1 MAFFKYVAKNRE
13 GKTVKGKVE
22 SKDINLAAAAL
33 MERNLLVIK
42 IQPFTDDFFAELKT
56 KFGGIK
62 QDEIVNMTRQLATM
76 VTAGLPLTNGL
87 SILVDQSK
95 PELGRIMA
103 TILQEVEGGNTLA
116 KALEKQPKYFS
127 RLYVQ
132 LVNAGEAGGVL
143 DQVLER
149 LADNL
154 EKDKEF
160 RAKTK
165 GALIYPAIV
174 VTAMIIVAIIMMVFV
189 IPKLTAMYTDFGA
202 ELPLPTKILI
212 GISNLMVKIWWLL
225 LASAVGG
232 AMAFKQWLKTDLGRH
247 KFDQM
252 MLKLPI
258 VGVLMQKTMLT
269 EFTRTMSLLLGSGIS
284 LLQGLEIVGES
295 LENVIYR
302 EAMKD
307 VGKNVEKGVTMSA
320 ALSRHEVFPP
330 ILHQMTN
337 VGEQTGK
344 LDEVLEKLSA
354 YFETETSHAVKNL
367 TTAIEPLIMIVLG
380 VGVGAMVIAIIMP
393 IYNLTSQF

>member
-42 IQPFTDDFFAELKT
+42 IQPFTDDFFAEIKT

-76 VTAGLPLTNGL
+76 VTAGLPLTNAL

-174 VTAMIIVAIIMMVFV
+174 ITAMIIVAIIMMVFV
-189 IPKLTAMYTDFGA
+189 IPKLTAMYTD
-202 ELPLPTKILI
+202 LVPSCLCPP
-212 GISNLMVKIWWLL
+212 
-225 LASAVGG
+225 
-232 AMAFKQWLKTDLGRH
+232 
-247 KFDQM
+247 KF
-252 MLKLPI
+252 
-258 VGVLMQKTMLT
+258 
-269 EFTRTMSLLLGSGIS
+269 
-284 LLQGLEIVGES
+284 
-295 LENVIYR
+295 
-302 EAMKD
+302 
-307 VGKNVEKGVTMSA
+307 
-320 ALSRHEVFPP
+320 
-330 ILHQMTN
+330 
-337 VGEQTGK
+337 
-344 LDEVLEKLSA
+344 
-354 YFETETSHAVKNL
+354 
-367 TTAIEPLIMIVLG
+367 
-380 VGVGAMVIAIIMP
+380 
-393 IYNLTSQF
+393 